1 MRGTATATN
10 LASMARGVLQW
21 ARERG
26 ITESDLLGRAPL
38 DRGAFAQSH
47 SRIPRETHVHLW
59 RSLEE
64 QFGDPDFGL
73 RHAET
78 LLRPSSLG
86 VVGLLSMTSATVAES
101 IHRAT
106 AYSRILKPDI
116 RSRMYTTDCHIVVEL
131 ESQAGSP
138 RSVADCSLL
147 AYLLFLRRW
156 TGEHFA
162 AREVHF
168 QHARPAQT
176 REYERWFRCPVH
188 FGHRCNSIAFDRE
201 VASLPLTTAQ
211 TDVALYLEEQASQL
225 LALAPPER
233 RDWSVDGIRAAVRA
247 GVHEGQSHLSVVAR
261 RLGLGPRHLQRLLA
275 HENLDYR
282 ALLDDARRD
291 AAIPLVADTD
301 TPFEENRGP
310 RRLHRSARLSP
321 CLPALGRHQ
330 PVRDA
335 CRPLTGLGQ
344 RGVDDS
350 YSGARILARRCHA
363 SSGTHR
369 RMRRFG
375 RG

>member
-1 MRGTATATN
+1 MRGTATN

-26 ITESDLLGRAPL
+26 IAESDLLGRTPL
-38 DRGAFAQSH
+38 DRSALDQSH

-59 RSLEE
+59 RSLED

-73 RHAET
+73 HHAET

-106 AYSRILKPDI
+106 TYSRILKPDI
-116 RSRMYTTDCHIVVEL
+116 RSRMVTTDRHVVVEL
-131 ESQAGSP
+131 ESQSGSP

-156 TGEHFA
+156 TGENFA

-168 QHARPAQT
+168 QHARPAQI

-188 FGHRCNSIAFDRE
+188 FGQRCNSIAFDRE
-201 VASLPLTTAQ
+201 VAELPLTTSQ
-211 TDVALYLEEQASQL
+211 PDVAIYLEEQASQL
-225 LALAPPER
+225 LAHVPPESR
-233 RDWSVDGIRAAVRA
+233 QRTVDDVRTAVRT
-247 GVHEGQSHLSVVAR
+247 GVDEGQSHLSIVAR

-275 HENLDYR
+275 KENLDYR

-291 AAIPLVADTD
+291 ASIPLVADTD
-301 TPFEENRGP
+301 IPFEEIAARVGFTEARAFRRAFRRWIGISPSELRAARGP
-310 RRLHRSARLSP
+310 RS
-321 CLPALGRHQ
+321 Q
-330 PVRDA
+330 
-335 CRPLTGLGQ
+335 
-344 RGVDDS
+344 
-350 YSGARILARRCHA
+350 
-363 SSGTHR
+363 SSIPR
-369 RMRRFG
+369 
-375 RG
+375 